1 MKKKILFLVTEDWYF
16 LSHRLNLALFLQ
28 KKNYEV
34 HVCCKNTGK
43 LSEILSHGIFCHEL
57 AIRRKSLSI
66 FYFFFEAIQVYK
78 VIKKIKPDIFHLVSL
93 RPIVIG
99 FFISVFIFKI
109 KLCCT
114 LTGLVSF
121 FFS

>member
-16 LSHRLNLALFLQ
+16 LSHRLKLALFLK

-43 LSEILSHGIFCHEL
+43 LSAILSHDIFCHEL

-66 FYFFFEAIQVYK
+66 YYFFFE
-78 VIKKIKPDIFHLVSL
+78 VID
-93 RPIVIG
+93 
-99 FFISVFIFKI
+99 
-109 KLCCT
+109 
-114 LTGLVSF
+114 
-121 FFS
+121 